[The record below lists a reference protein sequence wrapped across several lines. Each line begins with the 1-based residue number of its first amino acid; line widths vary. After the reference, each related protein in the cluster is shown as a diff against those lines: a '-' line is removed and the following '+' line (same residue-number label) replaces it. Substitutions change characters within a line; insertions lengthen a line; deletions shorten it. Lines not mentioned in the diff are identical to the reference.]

1 MSMKKAENVSCE
13 ERARQYP
20 KGTLHADSGKLFCSC
35 CNITLD
41 HTRKGTIDRHLESL
55 VHVSKRKASEELQ
68 NKKVKKQATVAGMF
82 SRHTEARDARN
93 VAVFELVEAFT
104 AANIPLEKLDHPG
117 LHSYLQNHIPN
128 LGLLP
133 ASQHLR
139 TDYQQNVFKR
149 HKEQLKT
156 VLAAASSAA
165 IVTDEAS
172 DVQGRFG
179 LHILFI
185 PEVDTTS
192 EFSPAAYLADIV
204 YLEKV
209 NAVTVSQAVLTCVA
223 EMGVSYNNVSAFV
236 TDNAS
241 YMSKAFEK
249 ITGILPNAVH
259 CTCNAH
265 ILSLVGETWRMNFKV
280 VDRLVALFK
289 SIFTYCSARKRR
301 YKEFLAEKTGTD
313 DVPLPPVPVVTRW
326 NSWFKTVIHHAKYIA
341 FYKDF
346 VDEELDI
353 GEATNA
359 LTELKELLHD
369 PVVLAEDVNFVAA
382 SALKLVEL
390 LTWFESSEIRIHLAY
405 NRVTD
410 LLAWAEYEASS
421 ATIDKYKKAFKDTA
435 DKLSQYYRPTSRSRF
450 TQPGLDF
457 LKAVRVFDFKQVSL
471 LPCDELIKKIPG
483 ADSRHVLAE
492 FAAYKAMAGDIP
504 SETTV
509 VSFWHASSDRF
520 PLLSRLALRYLS
532 VPTNSVDAERSVS
545 QYTTVSAPQRQRLS
559 TSNLTNQVIIAKNS
573 KLGIE

>member
-1 MSMKKAENVSCE
+1 
-13 ERARQYP
+13 
-20 KGTLHADSGKLFCSC
+20 
-35 CNITLD
+35 
-41 HTRKGTIDRHLESL
+41 
-55 VHVSKRKASEELQ
+55 
-68 NKKVKKQATVAGMF
+68 
-82 SRHTEARDARN
+82 
-93 VAVFELVEAFT
+93 
-104 AANIPLEKLDHPG
+104 
-117 LHSYLQNHIPN
+117 
-128 LGLLP
+128 
-133 ASQHLR
+133 
-139 TDYQQNVFKR
+139 VFKR
-149 HKEQLKT
+149 HKAQLKT
-156 VLAAASSAA
+156 VLAAESSVA

-172 DVQGRFG
+172 DAQGRFG

-209 NAVTVSQAVLTCVA
+209 NTVTVSQAVLTCAA

-265 ILSLVGETWRMNFKV
+265 ILSLVGETWRKNFKV

-341 FYKDF
+341 FYKDY

-504 SETTV
+504 SETTI